1 MLLSVL
7 SGCRAGNLSAR
18 NMPLEL
24 QAPLVPASSS
34 INLERMGSDG
44 ARTSQIAAGD
54 LVSITI
60 VSGSADERVTPVPA
74 RVGQDGAIMVPLVG
88 PVVVGNMEPVAAE
101 QQIAAAATERGIYK
115 QPAVTLTVTERATNH
130 VTVLGAVAKPG
141 VVELPRGSCDLAA
154 ALAAAGGLATNAGTQ
169 VEILHRGN
177 TLAVNSKEIQPTE
190 NPNPFQLAS
199 LTEPLHPS
207 GGGPSQ
213 TVRID
218 LSQAGP
224 GAIENRKLDDRDVV
238 NVLPQEKRL
247 VHVTGLV
254 RKPDQFE
261 LARDKDI
268 RVLDAIAMAGGT
280 TSAVADKVY
289 IIRKLR
295 NMTDPT
301 VIEVSIARA
310 KRDGDENLRLAEGD
324 LVSVEE
330 TMSTMAVDTVSKF
343 FRVALGLNG
352 SVAAF

>member
-1 MLLSVL
+1 
-7 SGCRAGNLSAR
+7 
-18 NMPLEL
+18 
-24 QAPLVPASSS
+24 
-34 INLERMGSDG
+34 
-44 ARTSQIAAGD
+44 
-54 LVSITI
+54 
-60 VSGSADERVTPVPA
+60 
-74 RVGQDGAIMVPLVG
+74 
-88 PVVVGNMEPVAAE
+88 
-101 QQIAAAATERGIYK
+101 
-115 QPAVTLTVTERATNH
+115 
-130 VTVLGAVAKPG
+130 
-141 VVELPRGSCDLAA
+141 
-154 ALAAAGGLATNAGTQ
+154 
-169 VEILHRGN
+169 
-177 TLAVNSKEIQPTE
+177 
-190 NPNPFQLAS
+190 
-199 LTEPLHPS
+199 
-207 GGGPSQ
+207 
-213 TVRID
+213 
-218 LSQAGP
+218 
-224 GAIENRKLDDRDVV
+224 
-238 NVLPQEKRL
+238 
-247 VHVTGLV
+247 VTGLV